1 MFVKP
6 LVFFFSYHVKQS
18 LVGKVGV
25 FLYGGEN
32 AEDEANQDHHET
44 ATKNV
49 PSFFVSSFEW
59 HDLSTWEYISYLCE
73 ETICSL

>member
-1 MFVKP
+1 MKSPITQEERNVFVKP

-18 LVGKVGV
+18 FVGKVGV

-49 PSFFVSSFEW
+49 PSFSCLL
-59 HDLSTWEYISYLCE
+59 LSGMI
-73 ETICSL
+73 